1 MGGQALWGESVRER
15 TPAHNP
21 NKQTNKAAAEV
32 DGDQDFDN
40 KNIQ

>member
-1 MGGQALWGESVRER
+1 MGGLGGISKGADSSPQ
-15 TPAHNP
+15 P
-21 NKQTNKAAAEV
+21 KQTNKAAAEV